1 MSNPVPHPSPAP
13 DAARTVRL
21 VRLGAVLL
29 LAVVVVIAAIV
40 LSGGG
45 SNGATTTS
53 IAAPATAPVT
63 PNLAGIPQAGV
74 TLGKADAPVRV
85 VEFADLQC
93 PFCREFAL
101 SPTFKSIV
109 DGPVRGGEV
118 RMEFRT
124 LTFIGPDSGTAA
136 RLAEAAGR
144 QNRLWQV
151 VEQLYARQGTEN
163 SGWVTKALQAKVLAA
178 VPGLDA
184 AKVNAEAD
192 TAAVTSRLK
201 AAQALATS
209 SKVESTPSFLVGRGD
224 SLKLV
229 GAEGLADAVKAAI
242 EQR

>member
-1 MSNPVPHPSPAP
+1 MTNPVPHSSPASN
-13 DAARTVRL
+13 AARNVRL
-21 VRLGAVLL
+21 LRLGGLL
-29 LAVVVVIAAIV
+29 ALAAVVVVAAIM

-45 SNGATTTS
+45 TKDTPAPATLS
-53 IAAPATAPVT
+53 AAAPAAAT
-63 PNLAGIPQAGV
+63 PDLTGIPQDGNV
-74 TLGKADAPVRV
+74 LGDPNAPVRI

-109 DGPVRGGEV
+109 DGPVRGGEI

-124 LTFIGPDSGTAA
+124 LAFIGPDSGTAA

-144 QNRLWQV
+144 QNKLWQV

-163 SGWVTKALQAKVLAA
+163 SGWLTSGLQSQVLGA

-184 AKVNAEAD
+184 ARVRAD
-192 TAAVTSRLK
+192 AGSAAVKQQLTAS
-201 AAQALATS
+201 QELATS

-224 SLKLV
+224 DLTLV
-229 GAEGLADAVKAAI
+229 GADGLADAVTAAMK
-242 EQR
+242 R